1 MFKGAFKGAIGGIRK
16 LEGYGAKATAKA
28 STMNVPTASKA
39 TRMAAPFVGTSGRL
53 MSSAGRNPY
62 ATMAVGGMAGVGLA
76 SQMRSRT
83 ALSGG
88 NVANMT
94 RQDTMYNRKM
104 RSAQGQSS
112 GAGGLTPRSMGG
124 YA

>member
-1 MFKGAFKGAIGGIRK
+1 MLKGAIAGIRK

-28 STMNVPTASKA
+28 SAMNVSSASKMSKVA
-39 TRMAAPFVGTSGRL
+39 SPFVGTSGRL